1 MDHAVCPETDYE
13 AETLFSRIS
22 HRLERLYNV
31 MRKDREVIAKE
42 KGELQSRGRK
52 IFCVYG
58 ENLL

>member
-42 KGELQSRGRK
+42 KGELQS
-52 IFCVYG
+52 
-58 ENLL
+58 LLSDISHQTKRP